1 MKIDE
6 IRERLIMSWLIVMMV
21 VMTLVPGIMSIKLVM
36 MLVMMEVVTLPP
48 GIPWMLEFASHVIP
62 HR

>member
-1 MKIDE
+1 
-6 IRERLIMSWLIVMMV
+6 MMEV
-21 VMTLVPGIMSIKLVM
+21 VTLPPGIMSF
-36 MLVMMEVVTLPP
+36 MLVMMMVMIEVVTLPP

>member
-21 VMTLVPGIMSIKLVM
+21 VMTLTPGIMSF
-36 MLVMMEVVTLPP
+36 MLVMM
-48 GIPWMLEFASHVIP
+48 M